1 MTVDQLINLLADT
14 PLSGASPLP
23 QLSCLHPA
31 DFGRMGGSQ
40 KSRVGS
46 RHGLTHLGLNVGG
59 GLLPMTLDQL
69 INLLADTPLSGASP
83 LPQLSCLH
91 PADFGRMGGSQK
103 SRVGS
108 RHGLTRLGLNVG
120 GGLLPMTVDQ
130 LMNQLTDT
138 PLSGASPLPQ
148 LSCLHP
154 ADFGRMGGSQ
164 KSRVGSRHGLTHL
177 GLNVGGGLL
186 PMTVDQLIN
195 LLADTPLSGASPLPQ
210 LSCLHPADFSRMVG
224 CQKLLVG
231 SRRELTHLGL
241 NVGGGLLPMT
251 VDQLIN
257 LLADTPLS
265 GASPLPQLSCLHPA
279 DFGRMGDCQKVIT
292 ALCCNPAA

>member
-1 MTVDQLINLLADT
+1 MLPMTVDQLMNQLTDT

-23 QLSCLHPA
+23 QLSRLHPA

-59 GLLPMTLDQL
+59 GLLPIAVCQL
-69 INLLADTPLSGASP
+69 TDSLADPPSSGASP
-83 LPQLSCLH
+83 LPQLSRVH
-91 PADFGRMGGSQK
+91 PADFSRMVGCQK
-103 SRVGS
+103 LLVGS
-108 RHGLTRLGLNVG
+108 RHELTHLGLNVG

-164 KSRVGSRHGLTHL
+164 KSRVGSRHGLTRL

-186 PMTVDQLIN
+186 PIAVCQPTDS
-195 LLADTPLSGASPLPQ
+195 LADPPP
-210 LSCLHPADFSRMVG
+210 
-224 CQKLLVG
+224 
-231 SRRELTHLGL
+231 
-241 NVGGGLLPMT
+241 
-251 VDQLIN
+251 
-257 LLADTPLS
+257 S

-279 DFGRMGDCQKVIT
+279 DFGRIGGCQKSRG
-292 ALCCNPAA
+292 